1 VHTSEIKKEKKI
13 EMGKINE
20 ILDGWGNLVKNTF
33 GILDEQ
39 TKLIAQNRLFHC
51 DNCKIRTINTCDPN
65 KIIEHVKTGELVRGC
80 GCNIAA
86 KTLSRKSQCPAGK
99 W

>member
-1 VHTSEIKKEKKI
+1 
-13 EMGKINE
+13 MGKLNE
-20 ILDGWGNLVKNTF
+20 ILDGWGNVLKDKF

-39 TKLIAQNRLFHC
+39 TRQLAESRLLYC
-51 DNCKIRTINTCDPN
+51 NLCSIRNGNTCDPN
-65 KIIEHVKTGELVRGC
+65 KSIINVRTQQIAKGC

-86 KTLSRKSQCPAGK
+86 KTLSPKSQCPAGK

>member
-1 VHTSEIKKEKKI
+1 
-13 EMGKINE
+13 MGKLNE

-39 TKLIAQNRLFHC
+39 TKKIAEQRLLHC
-51 DNCKIRTINTCDPN
+51 DVCHIRTVNTCDPN
-65 KIIEHVKTGELVRGC
+65 KAIEHVQTKEWVRGC
-80 GCNIAA
+80 GCNISA
-86 KTLSRKSQCPAGK
+86 KTLSRKSKCPAGK

>member
-1 VHTSEIKKEKKI
+1 
-13 EMGKINE
+13 MGKINE
-20 ILDGWGNLVKNTF
+20 ILDGWGNLIKNSF

-39 TKLIAQNRLFHC
+39 TKELSAQRLLLC
-51 DNCKIRTINTCDPN
+51 NMCKIRTGNTCDPN
-65 KIIEHVKTGELVRGC
+65 KVIAHIKTGDMIRGC